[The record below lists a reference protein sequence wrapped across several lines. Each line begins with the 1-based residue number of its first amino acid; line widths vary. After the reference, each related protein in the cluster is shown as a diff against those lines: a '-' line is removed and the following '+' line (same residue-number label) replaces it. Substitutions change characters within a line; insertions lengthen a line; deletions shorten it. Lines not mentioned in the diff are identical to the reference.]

1 VKQTLTATIFLK
13 SLGPLVQASSQK
25 ARLNAGANGFQM
37 PCSATISPKKSSKVM
52 QTRLAQMGLVLP
64 SEFLTNK
71 KKSVTL

>member
-13 SLGPLVQASSQK
+13 SLGLLVQASSQK
-25 ARLNAGANGFQM
+25 ARLDAGANGSQM
-37 PCSATISPKKSSKVM
+37 PCSATISPRKSSQVM

-64 SEFLTNK
+64 SEFLT